1 MPGQIAEIIVALDG
15 KPGRRGS
22 GYRVGPGVVLTAA
35 HVIDGA
41 VSVRVRFDADLPGE
55 WVTEAT
61 SCWTDPRSDLAVLS
75 IAPREG
81 DPQVAVA
88 QFGRISDWAA
98 VLAARAVGFPRFK
111 LKNDDGTDLDDDRP
125 RYRDSH
131 QADGSVA
138 VLSNRREGTL
148 EVTVPLPERDP
159 DPGVSPWEGMSGAAV
174 WVGDH
179 IVGVIAEHHRADG
192 LGRLAAARLDLALE
206 GLDQGRRPELRTLL
220 SLPEVLPDVIP
231 PSVGE
236 RVRTAYQAQVRDIT
250 PDHLLD
256 RDVELDELV
265 GFCAGDQP
273 YAWWQAGP
281 WAGKSALM
289 SWFVLH
295 PPAGVDVVSF
305 FVTARLAGQSDSDAC
320 TDALIEQFAALVGES
335 PASLLT
341 ARARRGTMLQ
351 LLEDAAGRAREA
363 GRRLLLVIDGLDED
377 SGTAAGPGRFSI
389 AALLPRRPPP
399 EVRVLVASRPHPP
412 IPDDVAGDHP
422 LRTISPRQLTV
433 YAHARDVER
442 LARHE
447 LTQLLAGSQLQ
458 RDVLGLITA
467 AGGGLT
473 LVLQGQMYGRA
484 SLTCDDASPVFPATR
499 HFSSI

>member
-1 MPGQIAEIIVALDG
+1 MGAGKPLISDRSMPASVRVRIVGDRPIPAGGGVVPGQVAEIIVALDDE
-15 KPGRRGS
+15 PRRRGS
-22 GYRVGPGVVLTAA
+22 GYRVGPGAVLTAA
-35 HVIDGA
+35 HVIDDA
-41 VSVRVRFDADLPGE
+41 VSVQVRFDADLPGE
-55 WVTEAT
+55 WVAEAI
-61 SCWTDPRSDLAVLS
+61 SCWTDPRSDLAVLTMYT
-75 IAPREG
+75 ARG
-81 DPQVAVA
+81 DPRVAVPR
-88 QFGRISDWAA
+88 FGRISDRAA
-98 VLAARAVGFPRFK
+98 VLATRAVGFPRFK
-111 LKNDDGTDLDDDRP
+111 LKNDDGTDVDDDRP

-131 QADGSVA
+131 QADGSVS

-148 EVTVPLPERDP
+148 EITVPLPE
-159 DPGVSPWEGMSGAAV
+159 PGISPWEGMSGAAV
-174 WVGDH
+174 WVGDR
-179 IVGVIAEHHRADG
+179 IVGVITKHHRADG

-206 GLDQGRRPELRTLL
+206 GLDQGRRDELRALL
-220 SLPEVLPDVIP
+220 DLPEVLLDVIP

-289 SWFVLH
+289 AWFVLH

-305 FVTARLAGQSDSDAC
+305 FVTARRAGQSDSDAC
-320 TDALIEQFAALVGES
+320 TDALIEQLAALVGES
-335 PASLLT
+335 PDGLLT
-341 ARARRGTMLQ
+341 AGPRRGTMLR

-363 GRRLLLVIDGLDED
+363 GRRLLLAIDGLDED
-377 SGTAAGPGRFSI
+377 SGTTAGPGRPSI

-422 LRTISPRQLTV
+422 LRTISPRQLAV
-433 YAHARDVER
+433 SEHARDVER
-442 LARHE
+442 RARHE
-447 LTQLLAGSQLQ
+447 LTQLLAGSQLHP
-458 RDVLGLITA
+458 VP
-467 AGGGLT
+467 GGWDDR
-473 LVLQGQMYGRA
+473 QG
-484 SLTCDDASPVFPATR
+484 
-499 HFSSI
+499 